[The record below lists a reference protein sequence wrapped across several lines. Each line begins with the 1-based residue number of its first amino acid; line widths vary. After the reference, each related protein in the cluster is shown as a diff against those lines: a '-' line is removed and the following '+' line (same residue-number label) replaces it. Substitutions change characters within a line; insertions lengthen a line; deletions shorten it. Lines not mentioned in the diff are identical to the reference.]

1 MKKYSAKYLSYV
13 KKFIGY
19 TILFLM
25 VFIPPFMVFR
35 ETGFIGVLVMYSTCV
50 LIMLIFRFVIWLI
63 SSE

>member
-35 ETGFIGVLVMYSTCV
+35 ETGFIGGIGNVQYMCIDYAY
-50 LIMLIFRFVIWLI
+50 I
-63 SSE
+63 SFCNMVDIV